1 MAVRVSRPCARTS
14 NPGGTQWT
22 PWVQR
27 ALLRAQLRVWET
39 TASRVCRITYTKE
52 REFLRSVEG
61 PSRIWQHTERHIH
74 VNKLRLGKAVSEK
87 IGGKS
92 AHHHSKAGKHCSSWS
107 LGRVLPGRL
116 QSEVWNKEP
125 EAKCCSAPTKF
136 VKARPKRIKLFPN
149 TLTASQNK
157 A

>member
-1 MAVRVSRPCARTS
+1 MAVRVSRPCAGTS

-61 PSRIWQHTERHIH
+61 PSRIWQHTERHMH

-92 AHHHSKAGKHCSSWS
+92 AHHHSKGESIAVHGHWVGYS
-107 LGRVLPGRL
+107 LVVFSQKCGIKSQRL
-116 QSEVWNKEP
+116 NAALLQLNS
-125 EAKCCSAPTKF
+125 
-136 VKARPKRIKLFPN
+136 
-149 TLTASQNK
+149 
-157 A
+157 